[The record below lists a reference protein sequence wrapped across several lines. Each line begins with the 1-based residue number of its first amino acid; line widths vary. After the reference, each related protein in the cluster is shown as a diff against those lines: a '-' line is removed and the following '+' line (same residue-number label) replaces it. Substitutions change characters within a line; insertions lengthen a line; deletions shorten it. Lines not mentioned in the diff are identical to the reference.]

1 MEKPKLYQ
9 LTMVIFLLLTYSIVA
24 GEPTLNSSWR
34 SSSMTIADTNS
45 VWPISAQYTID
56 DKPIIIGLQND
67 GSNLYLLLKAEDRD
81 TQMMIMRGG
90 LTVWL
95 DSKGGKNKKFGIR
108 YPVGMRRRQGPPTE
122 GTERPMGDPEKMRAQ
137 IESNMDSIE
146 IIGPSENNRVKI
158 PVKNDLGLWAV
169 RSSGEGPAGFEF
181 IIPLKESNATPY
193 AISADAV
200 KIIGIGIEAGAK
212 MEQPSRQ
219 GGPNGESGGLGG
231 GPGGGGGMGPGGGRP
246 EGGGFGGGGGM
257 GGPPGG
263 GRGGR
268 PNGPRNE
275 STSKPI
281 KIWAKIKL
289 AGASETK

>member
-1 MEKPKLYQ
+1 MAKPKLYQ
-9 LTMVIFLLLTYSIVA
+9 QTMIIFLLLTFSVGA
-24 GEPTLNSSWR
+24 GAPTLNSSWR

-108 YPVGMRRRQGPPTE
+108 YPVGMRRPQGPPTE

-146 IIGPSENNRVKI
+146 IIGPAENNRVKI

-212 MEQPSRQ
+212 MEQPGGQDGPKGMS
-219 GGPNGESGGLGG
+219 GGPGR
-231 GPGGGGGMGPGGGRP
+231 GPGGGGGMGPGGGGEP
-246 EGGGFGGGGGM
+246 EGGGMG

-268 PNGPRNE
+268 PNGPGNE
-275 STSKPI
+275 TTSKPI

>member
-1 MEKPKLYQ
+1 
-9 LTMVIFLLLTYSIVA
+9 
-24 GEPTLNSSWR
+24 
-34 SSSMTIADTNS
+34 
-45 VWPISAQYTID
+45 
-56 DKPIIIGLQND
+56 
-67 GSNLYLLLKAEDRD
+67 
-81 TQMMIMRGG
+81 
-90 LTVWL
+90 
-95 DSKGGKNKKFGIR
+95 
-108 YPVGMRRRQGPPTE
+108 
-122 GTERPMGDPEKMRAQ
+122 
-137 IESNMDSIE
+137 

-231 GPGGGGGMGPGGGRP
+231 GPGGGGGMGPGGDRP

-268 PNGPRNE
+268 PNGPGNE

>member
-1 MEKPKLYQ
+1 MAKPKLYQ
-9 LTMVIFLLLTYSIVA
+9 LTIIIFLLLTFSVGA
-24 GEPTLNSSWR
+24 GAPTLNSSWR

-122 GTERPMGDPEKMRAQ
+122 GTERPMGDPEKMREQ
-137 IESNMDSIE
+137 IASNMDSIE
-146 IIGPSENNRVKI
+146 IIGPAENNRVKI

-212 MEQPSRQ
+212 MERPSGQDGPKGMPGGQ
-219 GGPNGESGGLGG
+219 GR
-231 GPGGGGGMGPGGGRP
+231 GPGGGGGMGPGGGGGP
-246 EGGGFGGGGGM
+246 EGGGM

-263 GRGGR
+263 GRGRR
-268 PNGPRNE
+268 PDAPGNE
-275 STSKPI
+275 STLKPV

-289 AGASETK
+289 AVASETK